1 MNLCLP
7 SYARVNSS
15 EHVFEMTQHE
25 ERSKRVQKDE
35 RSPGSKAKM
44 GFFIGSSDKQQEDND
59 MLLYVEDAEVNQTAT
74 EPAPVI
80 ENEAAENPAE
90 LSEIQ
95 IIVPRP
101 PTLVPNPTIPEIVII
116 DDAKSSEI
124 QINVSASSFTVSPSS
139 DRSRARY
146 RCKLC
151 HQIKSGHTCPYK
163 NAGATATPVDD
174 RVPEEPLVGSRT
186 ASNRENLSR
195 LAQRVEG
202 DESSDP
208 DWVAPNGN
216 NTPSMRTT
224 PKRSGKRKLTSTT
237 NEREENST
245 PKRARKTIDYNISH
259 YLKYSVLMQNSVSD
273 EEKP

>member
-1 MNLCLP
+1 MFGSGKFSRHRVLLEVASLCQFRIK
-7 SYARVNSS
+7 SQI
-15 EHVFEMTQHE
+15 T
-25 ERSKRVQKDE
+25 
-35 RSPGSKAKM
+35 GSKEKM

-59 MLLYVEDAEVNQTAT
+59 MLLYVEDAEANQTAT
-74 EPAPVI
+74 EPIPVI

-90 LSEIQ
+90 LSETQ

-101 PTLVPNPTIPEIVII
+101 PTLVPNPTIPEVVII
-116 DDAKSSEI
+116 DDAESIEI
-124 QINVSASSFTVSPSS
+124 QINASASSFTVSPSS

-163 NAGATATPVDD
+163 NSGATAATPVDD
-174 RVPEEPLVGSRT
+174 VAEEPLVGSRT

-195 LAQRVEG
+195 LAQRVDG

-245 PKRARKTIDYNISH
+245 PKRARKVHECRNCH
-259 YLKYSVLMQNSVSD
+259 VPMKGHKCYLN
-273 EEKP
+273 